1 VRHPTRLLVFVLA
14 GASGAIVAR
23 AQSQAALPKP
33 GPEVKRL
40 AVMVGRFRNEGE
52 VKAGAM
58 GPNSPAMKVRGTDE
72 CRWTAGG
79 FGLVCTYTYDIGG
92 TKWGGTSLLYYDS
105 SSKIYRYHALYNTG
119 EFHDQTGRVS
129 GDTWTWTGESA
140 LGGKVA
146 HTRYVMKF
154 VSEDSWEYTD
164 SWSES
169 KNPVEPSSTGKDTR
183 VAATKTVS
191 KPEQ

>member
-1 VRHPTRLLVFVLA
+1 MRRSIKLFAFLLSCAF
-14 GASGAIVAR
+14 GAIASR
-23 AQSQAALPKP
+23 GQSQSALPQP
-33 GPEVKRL
+33 GPEVQKL

-52 VKAGAM
+52 VKAGSM
-58 GPNSPAMKVRGTDE
+58 GLNTPAMKVRGTDE

-119 EFHDQTGRVS
+119 EFQDQTGRVS
-129 GDTWTWTGESA
+129 GDTWTWTGESS